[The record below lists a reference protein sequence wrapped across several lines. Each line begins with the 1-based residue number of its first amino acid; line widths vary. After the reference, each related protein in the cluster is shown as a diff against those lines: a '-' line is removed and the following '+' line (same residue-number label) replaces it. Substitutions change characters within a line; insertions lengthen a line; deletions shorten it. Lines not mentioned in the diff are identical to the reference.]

1 MARRTT
7 LTTASEDEDEET
19 AENRVCSR
27 TDLQSVSSLV
37 LAVSCTLFG
46 AFASQ
51 FMALSSQAGVPG
63 LQLIFLMK
71 LTQLLCVLVILPF
84 VRPKLTTEDA
94 PQALTLSATTVTDNL
109 GTVLMFLSFVYVVP
123 GVAFGVIQGAIPV
136 STACVGFLFLGERLD
151 AIDSGGILCSAAGV
165 VLVAVGM
172 STAADSSSHPQLTLA
187 IGILLPLAAAF
198 TKGPNNVLV
207 RSLLGVRGVSVVTV
221 VLYVQLVGTP
231 ALLAATLLLETP
243 HWAMSARTAGYV
255 IGLGLCDTFSSLSV
269 KLVLGQEKAGVT
281 AALMTLVIPFTILLD
296 SVFQSHVPNLLEA
309 AGVTLVLLGTAAVG
323 ARTWWRHRQ
332 DSRRTWLLERM
343 NFLTSQPDDVKQ
355 TAGL

>member
-1 MARRTT
+1 MTIRHESDRLVRLLQTTRECRTAGPQNNNMARRTT

-27 TDLQSVSSLV
+27 TDLQSASSLV

-198 TKGPNNVLV
+198 TKGPNNVLM

-221 VLYVQLVGTP
+221 VLYVQLAGTP
-231 ALLAATLLLETP
+231 ALLAPLRAQVGEGGDLD
-243 HWAMSARTAGYV
+243 RTFKFNTKPTHFPACG
-255 IGLGLCDTFSSLSV
+255 
-269 KLVLGQEKAGVT
+269 
-281 AALMTLVIPFTILLD
+281 
-296 SVFQSHVPNLLEA
+296 FQEA
-309 AGVTLVLLGTAAVG
+309 AIGPGCCPA
-323 ARTWWRHRQ
+323 H
-332 DSRRTWLLERM
+332 SREL
-343 NFLTSQPDDVKQ
+343 QHP
-355 TAGL
+355 AGKIKTI